1 LSVPADLRISSSEQL
16 DECKREFR
24 ARYKLY
30 LTIDEELA
38 ANTANFEQLEA
49 QHARASSAEARALA
63 EHIQQLWAQGQPSTL
78 RKVEEY
84 RRLHVELSRLKQA
97 INQWVATCM
106 DGVEAES

>member
-1 LSVPADLRISSSEQL
+1 MTADLRISSSEQL

-30 LTIDEELA
+30 RIIDEELA
-38 ANTANFEQLEA
+38 ANTAEFEQLEA
-49 QHARASSAEARALA
+49 QHTRASSAEARALA
-63 EHIQQLWAQGQPSTL
+63 AHIQQLWAQRQPSTL

-106 DGVEAES
+106 DTV